1 MNLGLTLCL
10 SFSFVQTSFREFG
23 EVGLCTVDLGY
34 TRFPQKTGRGP
45 WQRGASALAPHS
57 AICIVLLSEFVS
69 RNAWLQHPESSSH
82 LSIHLGVQSAL
93 GPLSPVLAKSLLP
106 PFGENPTHPLPT
118 FIPDQLPPGSF
129 LPTDSLTLPTGY
141 TSPAVF
147 CCTQSSPSPLLQLS

>member
-1 MNLGLTLCL
+1 M
-10 SFSFVQTSFREFG
+10 
-23 EVGLCTVDLGY
+23 
-34 TRFPQKTGRGP
+34 
-45 WQRGASALAPHS
+45 APHS

-93 GPLSPVLAKSLLP
+93 GPLSPVLAKGLLP

-129 LPTDSLTLPTGY
+129 LPTDSLTLPIGY

-147 CCTQSSPSPLLQLS
+147 CCTQSIPSPLL